1 MERVNR
7 AQFHAALAP
16 LSQDQL
22 RKVLWTLY
30 WRGPAAVRERIE
42 AELIPNAPAPRP
54 ARADPA
60 PDQVL
65 AEIRQF
71 AALARGGSYL
81 AGDRRVKPSERTR
94 WRFTFKRLVT
104 QARDALR
111 VDATGDGATGMEIL
125 IDLACEMRDHDYFR
139 SEDPVEAA
147 GLVVSD
153 EVALLWTRLRDRLD
167 PITFAQRTT
176 GS

>member
-1 MERVNR
+1 MERMNR

-42 AELIPNAPAPRP
+42 AELIPNAPSPRP

-65 AEIRQF
+65 AEIHQF
-71 AALARGGSYL
+71 AALARDGSYL
-81 AGDRRVKPSERTR
+81 AADRRVKPSDRTR

-104 QARDALR
+104 RARDALR

-125 IDLACEMRDHDYFR
+125 STWPARCVTTTTSAPKIQWKPPGWWSPTRWHCCGPGSAT
-139 SEDPVEAA
+139 
-147 GLVVSD
+147 G
-153 EVALLWTRLRDRLD
+153 WTRSRSPCGR
-167 PITFAQRTT
+167 R